1 VTADLSSKI
10 LVDYVIF
17 RVIFRG
23 KKEVEKQPKVGETVA
38 SVEGQGNMEMT
49 SKKIQEW
56 QKRIKKIRED
66 LSQLGDMRPGSLS
79 EQYNVCGNPTCRCKD
94 PKNPQKHG
102 PYHQLSYTHKGKST
116 TEFVKKDKVA
126 EMKRHIRNYR
136 TFKKLTDE
144 WVDLSVQIGKMRKKT
159 SDS

>member
-1 VTADLSSKI
+1 
-10 LVDYVIF
+10 
-17 RVIFRG
+17 
-23 KKEVEKQPKVGETVA
+23 
-38 SVEGQGNMEMT
+38 MT

-56 QKRIKKIRED
+56 QERIQEIREN
-66 LSQLGDMRPGSLS
+66 LSELGDMRPGSLS
-79 EQYNVCGNPTCRCKD
+79 EQYNVCGNPNCRCKD

-116 TEFVKKDKVA
+116 TEFVKKDRVA
-126 EMKRHIRNYR
+126 EMKRQIRNYR

-144 WVDLSVQIGKMRKKT
+144 WVDLSVKIGKTRKKT